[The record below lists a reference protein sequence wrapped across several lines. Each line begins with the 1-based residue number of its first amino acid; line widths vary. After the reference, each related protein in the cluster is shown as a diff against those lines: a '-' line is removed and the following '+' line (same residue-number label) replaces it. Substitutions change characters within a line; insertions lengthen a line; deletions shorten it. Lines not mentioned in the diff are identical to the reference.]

1 MKKFFK
7 PISVSTP
14 DVGTEDKFKCFDRNL
29 SIRKLEDSNK
39 KPKSKPKM
47 GRPPKSTQTTIAPPS
62 QSQSLGTALSMAI
75 ILENIFLKK

>member
-47 GRPPKSTQTTIAPPS
+47 GRPPKSTH
-62 QSQSLGTALSMAI
+62 LSMAI